1 MRKIYS
7 LLVITLVLTSCGEK
21 KATSI
26 ADLVSTGNLKELTA
40 RVKAVIFKEGL
51 KNTPLTVIFNVME
64 DAIAG
69 TKITSSGT
77 DINLHKPQ
85 NIRMLLEE
93 GLRLGWTP
101 EKKELILENGLAIY
115 KKLGYK
121 VEGI

>member
-1 MRKIYS
+1 MKKKLRKIIVNECSYLWRIDEKFIGVELNPGQYS
-7 LLVITLVLTSCGEK
+7 
-21 KATSI
+21 
-26 ADLVSTGNLKELTA
+26 A

-69 TKITSSGT
+69 TRITSSGT

-101 EKKELILENGLAIY
+101 ENKELILENGLAIY